1 MYPGGKLCSDLKASA
16 VTISSKWIPWQGHGA
31 RASFHASVHNEINN
45 SEHIIFQN
53 SYCSHFAQNTCS
65 SSEHV
70 NQMTGH
76 QNWESMPVGKP
87 DRESWTYLSK
97 ACLSSMCTGSHSQHC
112 KAKQANKNKGTQTEF
127 LSPSLFVCK
136 RMMQEIERKGEGFY
150 LTPKCTLQ
158 RLTFLPLGPTS

>member
-1 MYPGGKLCSDLKASA
+1 
-16 VTISSKWIPWQGHGA
+16 
-31 RASFHASVHNEINN
+31 
-45 SEHIIFQN
+45 
-53 SYCSHFAQNTCS
+53 
-65 SSEHV
+65 
-70 NQMTGH
+70 
-76 QNWESMPVGKP
+76 MPVGKP

-150 LTPKCTLQ
+150 LTPKCTPPTAYLPPTRSHLLKLLQ
-158 RLTFLPLGPTS
+158 YPRALQTGSKSLTCESLGDISDAIGNHLLYKMN